1 MSLTISCP
9 AQCVF
14 LLPLSFPTQSKKAC
28 QCFLCLYPRGGGGGT
43 RQSFRRGESAPRYNP
58 LPFYIPFFTEKHPL
72 LPICDLNII
81 TTGKKHNN
89 NNKNKI
95 IIIIII
101 ITIIITII
109 KEKINVQTT
118 LLSYIFVSFQQ
129 ITFKPCDLT
138 NFKALFPANFTLILL
153 WSSRPPATFASI
165 SLIITPQSTM
175 IIAIVKQLH
184 SITLPHRW
192 LRICNNASK
201 RSQAVWRVLFDKF
214 LGSFNVMTY
223 LAVFFA
229 QIY

>member
-1 MSLTISCP
+1 M
-9 AQCVF
+9 F

-28 QCFLCLYPRGGGGGT
+28 QFFFVLYPGRGGT

-89 NNKNKI
+89 NNKNK
-95 IIIIII
+95 IIIII

-165 SLIITPQSTM
+165 SLIITQQSTT

-184 SITLPHRW
+184 SITLPHR
-192 LRICNNASK
+192 
-201 RSQAVWRVLFDKF
+201 
-214 LGSFNVMTY
+214 
-223 LAVFFA
+223 
-229 QIY
+229 

>member
-1 MSLTISCP
+1 MSCSV
-9 AQCVF
+9 CVSSPF
-14 LLPLSFPTQSKKAC
+14 ILPYSVKESLSI
-28 QCFLCLYPRGGGGGT
+28 FLCLYPGRGGT
-43 RQSFRRGESAPRYNP
+43 QQSLHGESSPRGPTLY
-58 LPFYIPFFTEKHPL
+58 PFTYHFFTEKHPL

-138 NFKALFPANFTLILL
+138 NFKALFPANFSLILL
-153 WSSRPPATFASI
+153 WSWRPPATFASI
-165 SLIITPQSTM
+165 SLIITQQSTT